1 MVYTSR
7 PIISDF
13 ASEGFSPSVFLA
25 IIWLFAGMQGAGFAL
40 RLEHVI
46 KCGIFL
52 VNVTAQL
59 KILFIGP
66 WPGGGG
72 ITALGTQ

>member
-1 MVYTSR
+1 MR
-7 PIISDF
+7 
-13 ASEGFSPSVFLA
+13 
-25 IIWLFAGMQGAGFAL
+25 GAGFAL

>member
-1 MVYTSR
+1 M
-7 PIISDF
+7 DF
-13 ASEGFSPSVFLA
+13 PPSVFLA

-66 WPGGGG
+66 WPGGK